1 VAALGALPVVE
12 NVSVSEFEPFGW
24 SGRHNRFTHHGV
36 SWELAFNYADGN
48 FFDTVGVPILRGRTF
63 TVAEVARGES
73 VAMISDSVAR
83 VFFGDRDP
91 VGQPLSAVPAGP
103 GRRQEPATIVGVVG
117 DASFDLPE
125 AMASGAIYL
134 PLRQGRTGS
143 YTDDGFPVPPSL
155 VVRTANPGVAAY
167 AVEEALRRV
176 DPLVR
181 AEASLVRDRVDSRLA
196 SKQMIAWLVG
206 PTAVIALLLAAF
218 GVYGVTS
225 FAMSQRQTEVSV
237 RMAIG
242 ASSADILRL
251 LVSDGLRP
259 VMAGLVVGLA
269 LALVATR
276 LSARMLEISGVS
288 PNDPI
293 AIGLAMSALMA
304 CALVAVIAPARRAA
318 RMDPASLLRQ
328 N

>member
-1 VAALGALPVVE
+1 
-12 NVSVSEFEPFGW
+12 
-24 SGRHNRFTHHGV
+24 
-36 SWELAFNYADGN
+36 
-48 FFDTVGVPILRGRTF
+48 
-63 TVAEVARGES
+63 
-73 VAMISDSVAR
+73 
-83 VFFGDRDP
+83 
-91 VGQPLSAVPAGP
+91 
-103 GRRQEPATIVGVVG
+103 
-117 DASFDLPE
+117 
-125 AMASGAIYL
+125 
-134 PLRQGRTGS
+134 
-143 YTDDGFPVPPSL
+143 
-155 VVRTANPGVAAY
+155 
-167 AVEEALRRV
+167 V

-181 AEASLVRDRVDSRLA
+181 AEASLVRERVDSRLA
-196 SKQMIAWLVG
+196 SKQVIAWLVG